1 LSQTLLRFHEP
12 KLAERLQSRA
22 FTGSAVI
29 NSRVSGSRRSDRRN
43 GIESSEVKS
52 VDDSDLWGTSCESL
66 RGSSSDKA
74 FGASRPAIGLTLHGA
89 HALLQRNAETSAAT
103 APSFQKTQRSWWDLA
118 HEFKLPAS
126 RSFPAHGLMVALAQQ
141 QKAAAMTGI
150 SKKNQQNC
158 RGKSQR
164 IGNSAQRLA

>member
-1 LSQTLLRFHEP
+1 MALMLSSNAT
-12 KLAERLQSRA
+12 
-22 FTGSAVI
+22 
-29 NSRVSGSRRSDRRN
+29 RRHLPLPHLPFKKHK
-43 GIESSEVKS
+43 GP
-52 VDDSDLWGTSCESL
+52 G
-66 RGSSSDKA
+66 
-74 FGASRPAIGLTLHGA
+74 
-89 HALLQRNAETSAAT
+89 
-103 APSFQKTQRSWWDLA
+103 WDLA

-150 SKKNQQNC
+150 CKKNQQNC

>member
-1 LSQTLLRFHEP
+1 MSPNASRF
-12 KLAERLQSRA
+12 LARVV
-22 FTGSAVI
+22 SAANISASSVFGGAA
-29 NSRVSGSRRSDRRN
+29 GSRRSDRRN

-150 SKKNQQNC
+150 CKKNQQNC